1 MRTAIACLIAFF
13 FTLQMPGQTN
23 STTAPPI
30 LREAV
35 MPRYPPIAAAAHV
48 TGKVTVEVTVKNGS
62 VVNTS
67 VLPKP
72 DAPAGRRLLESPTVE
87 NLRTWKFDSQ
97 VAGTFTVTYTYLI
110 SGTETDAPTNARIE
124 ILPSLDVLLTAR
136 PVKPTI
142 TY

>member
-13 FTLQMPGQTN
+13 SALQMPGQTN
-23 STTAPPI
+23 STITTPI
-30 LREAV
+30 LRDAV
-35 MPRYPPIAAAAHV
+35 TPRYPPIAAAAHV

-72 DAPAGRRLLESPTVE
+72 DAPAGRRLLISPTIE
-87 NLRTWKFDSQ
+87 NLRTWRFDSQ

-110 SGTETDAPTNARIE
+110 SGTETDAPTNAKIE

-136 PVKPTI
+136 PVKPTT

>member
-1 MRTAIACLIAFF
+1 MRTAIACLICFF
-13 FTLQMPGQTN
+13 FAPQLPGQTDA
-23 STTAPPI
+23 TTVTPI
-30 LREAV
+30 LRDAV

-72 DAPAGRRLLESPTVE
+72 DAPAGRRLLESPTIE
-87 NLRTWKFDSQ
+87 NLRTWRFDSQ
-97 VAGTFTVTYTYLI
+97 VAGSFTVTYTYLI
-110 SGTETDAPTNARIE
+110 SGAETDGPTNAKIE

-136 PVKPTI
+136 PVKPTV